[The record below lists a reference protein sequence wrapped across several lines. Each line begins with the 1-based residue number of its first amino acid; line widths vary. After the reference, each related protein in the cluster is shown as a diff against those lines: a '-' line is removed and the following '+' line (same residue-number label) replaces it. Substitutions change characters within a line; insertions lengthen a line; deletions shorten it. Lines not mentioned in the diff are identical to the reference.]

1 MNTVRKFVMYGP
13 EDTLNRFDEQLL
25 AVAKPQYNFSYTNAD
40 NNDQVLVKVYE
51 EHRKLTNASITL
63 NLLVVINGDR
73 LALDFVVTGGRL
85 GFRGSPADSNNAEPS
100 IQDIVYEFIV
110 EFSERH
116 GLTIQE
122 NKVVEDKE

>member
-13 EDTLNRFDEQLL
+13 ADTLNRFDEQLL
-25 AVAKPQYNFSYTNAD
+25 AATKPQYNFSYTNTD
-40 NNDQVLVKVYE
+40 NNDCVLVKVYE

-63 NLLVVINGDR
+63 NLIVLISGDK

-85 GFRGSPADSNNAEPS
+85 GFRGSPADRNNAEPS

-116 GLTIQE
+116 GLSIQE
-122 NKVVEDKE
+122 NKVVEEKE